1 MKSILYGLV
10 FTGLI
15 ATTVTYA
22 LVRQTAANTAPGAA
36 AQKRVGRKAIRGTA
50 SPQVQQYDTLAAL
63 AADSQHIIIGVPT
76 YRAGHINSP
85 SDNLVFTDYRVRVQS
100 VLKGGLKEGDL
111 AWVRTLGGS
120 VELPDGTQVT
130 TEVPD
135 FWKSPVA
142 GEGYILFLT
151 KQNESRFYKLTGG
164 PQGLFLIPH
173 WGNQGADVLSTS
185 AAHTVVPQV
194 RPSDKLMKR
203 YEQMSTANFLKELRR
218 AIGTDAGGR

>member
-15 ATTVTYA
+15 TTAVTYG
-22 LVRQTAANTAPGAA
+22 LMRQAAADTAPGTV
-36 AQKRVGRKAIRGTA
+36 AQKRVGRKVTRGTV
-50 SPQVQQYDTLAAL
+50 SPQVPQYDTLAAL
-63 AADSQHIIIGVPT
+63 AADSQHIIVGVPT
-76 YRAGHINSP
+76 YQAGHINSP

-100 VLKGGLKEGDL
+100 VLKGGLKEGDF

-120 VELPDGTQVT
+120 VELPDGTQVQT
-130 TEVPD
+130 AVPD
-135 FWKSPVA
+135 FWKSPVM
-142 GEGYILFLT
+142 GEGYVLFLT

-173 WGNQGADVLSTS
+173 WENQGADVLSTS
-185 AAHTVVPQV
+185 TAHAVVPQV
-194 RPSDKLMKR
+194 RPSDKLMKK

-218 AIGTDAGGR
+218 AIGPDAGGK